1 MMPQGWSDGQR
12 RRSEDSFR
20 VVGGHTGGVRAEEWV
35 AVAIG
40 SLIAGSVLMSALR
53 TVVLPQGELTRI
65 TRFMFALSDRLF
77 TSPKEHR
84 VLPRRLSGLYAPVAL
99 VSLPFAWSM
108 LIAFGFAFIFW
119 GLGIGAFSDAWITSG
134 SSLFT
139 LGFAKPDGPGLIGL
153 TFVEATI
160 GLGIVALLISYL
172 PTLYTA
178 YSTREQGVGL
188 LAPMTG
194 SPPSATE
201 LIRRLHAAQ
210 VLQGGGIWGPTSNWL
225 VAVDQSHSA
234 FPALSRFPPQ
244 HEDQSWVVTAGTVLD
259 AAAIMLSIGHAE
271 EGRDD
276 QAALGPVV
284 LVLAHGIPAMVRI
297 AQAAGLDVEDPPPLV
312 NLVLL
317 DEGDLPSISVSRD
330 EYEQSVGFLVD
341 AGVLAQV
348 DLDQAWRRFAWLRSG
363 YDTAIRGLAG
373 LTHAPVGTWSS
384 DRALQVGRPRFFS
397 RRPVTMQERPTDAV
411 P

>member
-1 MMPQGWSDGQR
+1 M
-12 RRSEDSFR
+12 
-20 VVGGHTGGVRAEEWV
+20 AV
-35 AVAIG
+35 AVG
-40 SLIAGSVLMSALR
+40 SLLAGSVLISALR
-53 TVVLPQGELTRI
+53 TVVLPQGGLTGI
-65 TRFMFALSDRLF
+65 TRFMFAVSDRLF

-84 VLPRRLSGLYAPVAL
+84 VLPRRLAGLYAPVAL

-108 LIAFGFAFIFW
+108 LIAVGFAFIFW
-119 GLGIGAFSDAWITSG
+119 GLGVGSIDDAWITSG

-139 LGFAKPDGPGLIGL
+139 LGFAKPEGPGLIWL

-188 LAPMTG
+188 LTPMTG
-194 SPPSATE
+194 SPPAAAE
-201 LIRRLHAAQ
+201 LIWRLHAAQ
-210 VLQGGGIWGPTSNWL
+210 ALQGGGIWGPTSAWF
-225 VAVDQSHSA
+225 VAMDQSHSA

-259 AAAIMLSIGHAE
+259 AAAILLSIGRADE
-271 EGRDD
+271 SRDD
-276 QAALGPVV
+276 SAMLGPVV
-284 LVLAHGIPAMVRI
+284 LVLAHGIPAMARI

-312 NLVLL
+312 DLVLL
-317 DEGDLPSISVSRD
+317 DEGPQPTISVSRA
-330 EYEQSVGFLVD
+330 EYEQTVEFLVT
-341 AGVLAQV
+341 AGVLAEA
-348 DLDQAWRRFAWLRSG
+348 DLDRAWRRFAWLRSG

-373 LTHAPVGTWSS
+373 LTHAPVGSWSS

-397 RRPVTMQERPTDAV
+397 HRPVTMQEGPTDAV

>member
-1 MMPQGWSDGQR
+1 MMPHRRGSRQS
-12 RRSEDSFR
+12 RRSPTTSVPG
-20 VVGGHTGGVRAEEWV
+20 VVGHTGGVKAEEWA

-53 TVVLPQGELTRI
+53 TVVLPQGGLTGI

-77 TSPKEHR
+77 TSPKERR

-108 LIAFGFAFIFW
+108 LIAVGFALIFW
-119 GLGIGAFSDAWITSG
+119 GLGVGSPSDAWITSG

-139 LGFAKPDGPGLIGL
+139 LGFERPEGAGPILL
-153 TFVEATI
+153 CFVEATI

-201 LIRRLHAAQ
+201 LLWRLHAAQ
-210 VLQGGGIWGPTSNWL
+210 ALQGNGIWGPTSAWF
-225 VAVDQSHSA
+225 VALDQSHTA

-244 HEDQSWVVTAGTVLD
+244 QRDHSWVVTAGTVLD
-259 AAAIMLSIGHAE
+259 AASIMLSIRRPDGDE
-271 EGRDD
+271 D
-276 QAALGPVV
+276 QTALGPLV
-284 LVLAHGIPAMVRI
+284 LVLAHGVPSVVRI
-297 AQAAGLDVEDPPPLV
+297 AQAAGLDVTDPPPLV
-312 NLVLL
+312 DLVGV
-317 DEGDLPSISVSRD
+317 DGADIAPTSVERA
-330 EYEQSVGFLVD
+330 EYEQAVGVLVE
-341 AGVLAQV
+341 AGVLQPV
-348 DLDQAWRRFAWLRSG
+348 DLDQAWPRYAWLRSG

-373 LTHAPVGTWSS
+373 LTHAPAGIWSS
-384 DRALQVGRPRFFS
+384 DRALQVGRPHFFS
-397 RRPVTMQERPTDAV
+397 RKPVTMRGT
-411 P
+411 

>member
-1 MMPQGWSDGQR
+1 M
-12 RRSEDSFR
+12 
-20 VVGGHTGGVRAEEWV
+20 RAEEWAAV
-35 AVAIG
+35 AVG

-53 TVVLPQGELTRI
+53 TVVLPQGGLTGI

-77 TSPKEHR
+77 TSPKERR

-108 LIAFGFAFIFW
+108 LIAVGFALIFW
-119 GLGIGAFSDAWITSG
+119 GLGVGSISDAWITSG

-139 LGFAKPDGPGLIGL
+139 LGFQRPDGAGPILLCFI
-153 TFVEATI
+153 EATI

-201 LIRRLHAAQ
+201 LIWRLHAAQ
-210 VLQGGGIWGPTSNWL
+210 ALHGNGIWGPTSAWF
-225 VAVDQSHSA
+225 VALDQSHSA

-244 HEDQSWVVTAGTVLD
+244 QAEQSWVVTAGTVLD
-259 AAAIMLSIGHAE
+259 AASIMVSVGRAE
-271 EGRDD
+271 DDRDD
-276 QAALGPVV
+276 QAALGPMV
-284 LVLAHGIPAMVRI
+284 LVLAHGIPSVARI
-297 AQAAGLDVEDPPPLV
+297 AQAAGLDVDDPPPLV

-317 DEGDLPSISVSRD
+317 DDGELPPISVERA
-330 EYEQSVGFLVD
+330 EYEQAVAFLVE
-341 AGVLAQV
+341 AGVLDEV
-348 DLDQAWRRFAWLRSG
+348 DLDQAWRRYAWLRSG

-373 LTHAPVGTWSS
+373 LTHAPSCSWSS
-384 DRALQVGRPRFFS
+384 DRALRVGRPHFFS
-397 RRPVTMQERPTDAV
+397 RRPVTMRPRSSDLA

>member
-1 MMPQGWSDGQR
+1 M
-12 RRSEDSFR
+12 
-20 VVGGHTGGVRAEEWV
+20 AV
-35 AVAIG
+35 AVG

-53 TVVLPQGELTRI
+53 TVVLPQGGLTGI
-65 TRFMFALSDRLF
+65 TRFMFALSDRVF
-77 TSPKEHR
+77 TSPKERR

-108 LIAFGFAFIFW
+108 LIAVGFALIFW
-119 GLGIGAFSDAWITSG
+119 GLGVGSIDDAWITSG

-139 LGFAKPDGPGLIGL
+139 LGFAKPEGPGLIWL

-188 LAPMTG
+188 LTPMTG
-194 SPPSATE
+194 SPPAAAE
-201 LIRRLHAAQ
+201 LIWRLHAAQ
-210 VLQGGGIWGPTSNWL
+210 ALQGGGIWGPTSAWF
-225 VAVDQSHSA
+225 VAMDQSHSA

-259 AAAIMLSIGHAE
+259 AAAILLSMGRAD
-271 EGRDD
+271 EGGDD
-276 QAALGPVV
+276 SATLGPVV
-284 LVLAHGIPAMVRI
+284 LVLAHGIPAMVRV

-312 NLVLL
+312 DLVLL
-317 DEGDLPSISVSRD
+317 DEGPLPPISVSRA
-330 EYEQSVGFLVD
+330 EYEQTVEFLVT
-341 AGVLAQV
+341 AGVLAEA
-348 DLDQAWRRFAWLRSG
+348 DLDRAWRRFAWLRSG

-373 LTHAPVGTWSS
+373 LTHAPVGSWSS

-397 RRPVTMQERPTDAV
+397 RRPVTIREDPTNAV

>member
-1 MMPQGWSDGQR
+1 MK
-12 RRSEDSFR
+12 
-20 VVGGHTGGVRAEEWV
+20 AEEWA
-35 AVAIG
+35 AVAAG

-53 TVVLPQGELTRI
+53 TVVLPQGGLTGI

-77 TSPKEHR
+77 TSPKERR
-84 VLPRRLSGLYAPVAL
+84 VLPRRLAGLYAPVAL

-108 LIAFGFAFIFW
+108 LIAVGFALIFW
-119 GLGIGAFSDAWITSG
+119 GLGVGSISDAWITSG

-139 LGFAKPDGPGLIGL
+139 LGFERPEGAGPILL
-153 TFVEATI
+153 CFVEATI

-188 LAPMTG
+188 LTPMTG

-201 LIRRLHAAQ
+201 LIWRLHAAQ
-210 VLQGGGIWGPTSNWL
+210 ALQGGGIWGPTSNWF

-244 HEDQSWVVTAGTVLD
+244 HGDQSWVVTAGTVLD
-259 AAAIMLSIGHAE
+259 AAAIMLSIGRAD

-276 QAALGPVV
+276 PGAFGPVV

-312 NLVLL
+312 DLVLL
-317 DEGDLPSISVSRD
+317 DERDRPSISVSRA
-330 EYEQSVGFLVD
+330 EYEQSVGFLVH
-341 AGVLAQV
+341 AGVLAEV

-373 LTHAPVGTWSS
+373 LTQAPVGTWSS
-384 DRALQVGRPRFFS
+384 DRALRVGRPRFFS
-397 RRPVTMQERPTDAV
+397 RRPVTMREP
-411 P
+411 